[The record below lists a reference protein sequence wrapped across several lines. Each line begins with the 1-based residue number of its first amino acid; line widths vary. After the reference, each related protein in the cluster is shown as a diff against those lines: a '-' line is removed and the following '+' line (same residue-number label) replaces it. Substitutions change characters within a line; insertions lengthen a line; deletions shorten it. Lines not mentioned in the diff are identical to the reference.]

1 MKKIIALLMAMLLV
15 LMMVACTTEPEDP
28 IDPDVNT
35 PVDPVDP
42 ADPAEPADPAD
53 PADPVDPVDP
63 TEPEVTVT
71 VMTYEEF
78 VAAELQAEVTVE
90 TYVQAKQG
98 WWEKDGVG
106 VATFYTENEEG
117 AYFLYEMPCSKD
129 DYDNKL
135 TTGAKIRVT
144 GYKAAWSGEVEI
156 IDATYEVLEGEYV
169 AQAIDLTDK
178 LGTEEL
184 INYQNR
190 FAAFKGLTV
199 EAVEYQNGQP
209 GKDIYVTLGLNG
221 ASYSFCVESYLT
233 GPDTELYAA
242 VDALEAGTVVDV
254 EGFVYW
260 YEGVNT
266 HITAV
271 TVAE

>member
-1 MKKIIALLMAMLLV
+1 MKKIIAMLMALV
-15 LMMVACTTEPEDP
+15 LVFAFVACTPDNGDQGETTPESTPEASTPNNDNTDP
-28 IDPDVNT
+28 
-35 PVDPVDP
+35 
-42 ADPAEPADPAD
+42 
-53 PADPVDPVDP
+53 
-63 TEPEVTVT
+63 T
-71 VMTYEEF
+71 VMTYAEF
-78 VAAELQAEVTVE
+78 VAAELNSEVTVE

-106 VATFYTENEEG
+106 IATFYTQNEEG

-135 TTGAKIRVT
+135 VKGAKIRVK
-144 GYKAAWSGEVEI
+144 GFKAEWAGEVEI

-169 AQAIDLTDK
+169 ATATDLTDK

-190 FAAFKGLTV
+190 LAIFKGMTV
-199 EAVEYQNGQP
+199 EKVEYKNGEP
-209 GKDIYVTLGLNG
+209 GDDIYVTLGYNG
-221 ASYSFCVESYLT
+221 ASYSFCVEVYLT
-233 GPDTELYAA
+233 GASTDVYAA
-242 VDALEAGTVVDV
+242 VGALKTGDTVNV

-260 YEGVNT
+260 YEGINT

-271 TVAE
+271 EVVK